1 MGAATRDADA
11 AAEQRAR
18 AAAEAFAAMPTP
30 RVRPGSTRRREPDT
44 LTGSG
49 AQRIAEK
56 IRSFW
61 SAAGFSTVVVEI
73 VRTAGVGEKPPIYA
87 IRSNLLA
94 GLPPAHKP
102 NGEARDGHR

>member
-1 MGAATRDADA
+1 MRNGATRDADA
-11 AAEQRAR
+11 EQRAR
-18 AAAEAFAAMPTP
+18 EAAEAFAAIPIP
-30 RVRPGSTRRREPDT
+30 RVRPGSTRRSEADT

-61 SAAGFSTVVVEI
+61 SAAGFANVKIEI
-73 VRTAGVGEKPPIYA
+73 IRMAGIGEKPATFA

-94 GLPPAHKP
+94 GLPPAHQT
-102 NGEARDGHR
+102 NGGGRDGHG